1 MSNLWHLL
9 AQLGDDDCVV
19 LDGPG
24 TLGEVV
30 DLAQVGV
37 PVEPVQVL
45 RKKGEEL
52 SNWTRGK
59 IYLDSLV
66 KSES

>member
-1 MSNLWHLL
+1 MSHLWHLL
-9 AQLGDDDCVV
+9 AQLGDDDGVV

-24 TLGEVV
+24 PLGKVV

-52 SNWTRGK
+52 SNWSNG
-59 IYLDSLV
+59 
-66 KSES
+66 

>member
-1 MSNLWHLL
+1 MSHLWHLL
-9 AQLGDDDCVV
+9 AQLGDDDGVV

-24 TLGEVV
+24 PLGEVV

-45 RKKGEEL
+45 KKRRKGIE
-52 SNWTRGK
+52 
-59 IYLDSLV
+59 
-66 KSES
+66 

>member
-1 MSNLWHLL
+1 M
-9 AQLGDDDCVV
+9 V

-24 TLGEVV
+24 PLGEVV

-52 SNWTRGK
+52 SNWSNG
-59 IYLDSLV
+59 
-66 KSES
+66 